1 MQIEDVPEDTL
12 PPIPLG
18 LRLSET
24 DEARVTKAFK
34 DQFNSGKQRD
44 KNRKK
49 RDQKKR

>member
-1 MQIEDVPEDTL
+1 MPEDTL
-12 PPIPLG
+12 PPIPRG
-18 LRLSET
+18 LRESET
-24 DEARVTKAFK
+24 DEAEVTKAFK

>member
-1 MQIEDVPEDTL
+1 MPEDTL
-12 PPIPLG
+12 PPIPRG

-24 DEARVTKAFK
+24 DEARVAKAFK
-34 DQFNSGKQRD
+34 EQFDEGKQRA